1 MLKVRLF
8 NILTL
13 YDNFVRA
20 SRMDPGGNFGQE
32 VQFLRDLVNDKTKSQ
47 KKGLTIQS
55 RCLCKSIEELEN
67 R

>member
-1 MLKVRLF
+1 M
-8 NILTL
+8 L

-47 KKGLTIQS
+47 KKKDSLSNPDVCVSQS
-55 RCLCKSIEELEN
+55 KNLKIDSPPH
-67 R
+67 